1 MYKQRKGDIMMYHIL
16 IVDDEKIERRGIQ
29 FLLKQIEVEWQIE
42 EAANGRDALELLKQ
56 KRFDIMLT
64 DIKMPFMDG
73 LQLIE
78 QAVKLDPEMKCV
90 IFSGY
95 GEFEYARKALAFRV
109 VDYMLKP
116 VEPEAFEKLMKKIIS
131 QMESRKRSKEI
142 TEKGLSYV
150 KEHALYGILNGKSVE
165 EVKKESGELVDIGE
179 FEGIKCLLLMEFGK
193 DFFSKTKVEFK
204 EEILQVAGEDGMYLN
219 LNPQQSV
226 LLLRYDDMGDVK
238 TIAQSVI
245 NYIKETY
252 KEDCFIAVIGGL
264 TEVEDL
270 EKAYN
275 EAEFLIESRFYQPE
289 RQIYFPDSE
298 DIIGDEAEHSNDDT
312 LMKQMKQDIR
322 MKDIVGLREHFERLC
337 NKYRNKTDFS
347 QIYIKFVF
355 SNLLKDIYSSMSKMD
370 ETQLNEDITRLYS
383 VTDFK
388 TIMDMVNLNIDRLE
402 ENFGTSPS
410 VLHREIE
417 TVKQYIYE
425 HYSEELSVD
434 ALAQSVYMAPSY
446 LSHVFKKET
455 GQNISKFIKTYRME
469 KAREMLENT
478 HNKIV
483 NISYA
488 VGYPNVSYFCQSFRE
503 YFGISPQKYRSQGE
517 VNEEDIPLEQ
527 RTEIAE

>member
-1 MYKQRKGDIMMYHIL
+1 MYHVL

-29 FLLKQIEVEWQIE
+29 FLLGQMDAEWNIE

-56 KRFDIMLT
+56 KQYDIMLT
-64 DIKMPFMDG
+64 DVKMPFMDG

-78 QAVKLDPEMKCV
+78 EAVKLDSEMKIV

-95 GEFEYARKALAFRV
+95 GEFEYARKALTFRV

-116 VEPEAFEKLMKKIIS
+116 VEPEAFERLMKKIIS
-131 QMESRKRSKEI
+131 QMESRQRTKEI
-142 TEKGLSYV
+142 TKKGLSYV
-150 KEHALYGILNGKSVE
+150 KEYALHGLLNGKTIG
-165 EVKKESGELVDIGE
+165 EVRKESGELLDVGE
-179 FEGIKCLLLMEFGK
+179 FEDIKSLLLLEFERDFFGK
-193 DFFSKTKVEFK
+193 AGIEFK
-204 EEILQVAGEDGMYLN
+204 NEILQIAGEDGLYLN

-226 LLLRYDDMGDVK
+226 ILLKYEEISDIKNM
-238 TIAQSVI
+238 AQAVI

-252 KEDCFIAVIGGL
+252 KEDCFIAVADDIEELG
-264 TEVEDL
+264 EL

-275 EAEFLIESRFYQPE
+275 EAELLMEARFYQPE
-289 RQIYFPDSE
+289 RKIYISE
-298 DIIGDEAEHSNDDT
+298 RGEEREDADHLNDDT

-322 MKDIVGLREHFERLC
+322 MKDITGLREHFGRFC
-337 NKYRNKTDFS
+337 TKYRNQTDFS
-347 QIYIKFVF
+347 QVYIKFIF
-355 SNLLKDIYSSMSKMD
+355 SNLIKDFYSSMPEIEESK
-370 ETQLNEDITRLYS
+370 LNEDITRLYCA
-383 VTDFK
+383 TDFK
-388 TIMDMVNLNIDRLE
+388 TVMDMVNSNIDRLE
-402 ENFGTSPS
+402 KSFGATRS

-425 HYSEELSVD
+425 NYSKELSVE

-469 KAREMLENT
+469 KARDMLENT

-483 NISYA
+483 NISFA

-503 YFGISPQKYRSQGE
+503 YLDRKS
-517 VNEEDIPLEQ
+517 VV
-527 RTEIAE
+527 

>member
-1 MYKQRKGDIMMYHIL
+1 MYHIL

-29 FLLKQIEVEWQIE
+29 ILLKQIDAEWDIE
-42 EAANGRDALELLKQ
+42 EAANGKEALERLQQ

-64 DIKMPFMDG
+64 DVKMPFMDG
-73 LQLIE
+73 LELIE
-78 QAVKLDPEMKCV
+78 EAEKLDPEMKSV
-90 IFSGY
+90 IISGY
-95 GEFEYARKALAFRV
+95 GEFEYARKALSLRV

-116 VEPEAFEKLMKKIIS
+116 VEPEDFEKLIKKIIS
-131 QMESRKRSKEI
+131 QMESSQRTREI
-142 TEKGLSYV
+142 TEKGLKAV
-150 KEHALYGILNGKSVE
+150 REHALYELLNGKSMD
-165 EVKKESGELVDIGE
+165 EVKKEAGELVDIRE
-179 FEGIKCLLLMEFGK
+179 FENIKCLLLLEFKRDFFGK
-193 DFFSKTKVEFK
+193 TGVDLK
-204 EEILQVAGEDGMYLN
+204 EEILQIAGEDGVYLN

-226 LLLRYDDMGDVK
+226 LLLRYDDASEVK
-238 TIAQSVI
+238 DISQAVI
-245 NYIKETY
+245 NYIKDTY
-252 KEDCFIAVIGGL
+252 NEECFIAVAGDIEESGN
-264 TEVEDL
+264 L

-275 EAEFLIESRFYQPE
+275 EAELLMESRFYQPE
-289 RQIYFPDSE
+289 RQIYFSDNVGVVGEESQ
-298 DIIGDEAEHSNDDT
+298 HSNDDT

-322 MKDIVGLREHFERLC
+322 MKDIAGLREHFGRLC
-337 NKYRNKTDFS
+337 DKYRNKTDFS

-355 SNLLKDIYSSMSKMD
+355 SNLLKDIYSSMPKMD
-370 ETQLNEDITRLYS
+370 ENQLNEDITRLYS

-388 TIMDMVNLNIDRLE
+388 TIMDMVNSNIDRLE
-402 ENFGTSPS
+402 QSFGTSQS

-517 VNEEDIPLEQ
+517 VNEEDIPLDE
-527 RTEIAE
+527 RSEITE

>member
-1 MYKQRKGDIMMYHIL
+1 MYHIL

-29 FLLKQIEVEWQIE
+29 FLLKQIDLDVKWDIE

-56 KRFDIMLT
+56 KQFDIMFT

-78 QAVKLDPEMKCV
+78 EAVKLDAEMKTV

-116 VEPEAFEKLMKKIIS
+116 VEPEEFEKLIKRIIS
-131 QMESRKRSKEI
+131 QLESRQKTREI
-142 TEKGLSYV
+142 TEKGLSYA
-150 KEHALYGILNGKSVE
+150 KEHALYELLNGKSLE
-165 EVKKESGELVDIGE
+165 ELKKESGELLDIHE
-179 FEGIKCLLLMEFGK
+179 FEEIKSLLLLEFGS
-193 DFFSKTKVEFK
+193 DFFSRRGVEFK
-204 EEILQVAGEDGMYLN
+204 EEILQVAGEDNLYLN
-219 LNPQQSV
+219 LDSQQSV
-226 LLLRYDDMGDVK
+226 LLLRFDDGSAVRNM
-238 TIAQSVI
+238 AQAI
-245 NYIKETY
+245 IDYISETY
-252 KEDCFIAVIGGL
+252 QEDCFIAIVGDIL
-264 TEVEDL
+264 KADDL
-270 EKAYN
+270 VKAYN
-275 EAEFLIESRFYQPE
+275 EAETLMEARFYQSE
-289 RQIYFPDSE
+289 KRIYLPDNSE
-298 DIIGDEAEHSNDDT
+298 EDEEESKHTNDDA

-322 MKDIVGLREHFERLC
+322 MKDIAGLREHFGRLC

-355 SNLLKDIYSSMSKMD
+355 SNLLKDIYSSMPKMD
-370 ETQLNEDITRLYS
+370 EAQLNEDITRLYS

-388 TIMDMVNLNIDRLE
+388 AIMDMVSGNIDRLE
-402 ENFGTSPS
+402 ESFGTSSS

-425 HYSEELSVD
+425 HYGEELSVD

-469 KAREMLENT
+469 KARDMLENT

-503 YFGISPQKYRSQGE
+503 YYGISPQKYRSQGE
-517 VNEEDIPLEQ
+517 VNEEDIPLDQGSEV
-527 RTEIAE
+527 TE